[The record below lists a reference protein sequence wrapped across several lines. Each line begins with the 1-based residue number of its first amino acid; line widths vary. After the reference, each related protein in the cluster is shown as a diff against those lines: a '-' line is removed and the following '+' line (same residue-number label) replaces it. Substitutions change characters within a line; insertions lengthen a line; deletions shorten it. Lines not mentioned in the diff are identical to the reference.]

1 MARPKKQG
9 LDYFPLD
16 VNVDN
21 KLEILES
28 EYGILG
34 FGFIIRLFQKIYA
47 NGYYLEWNQ
56 YSAAL
61 LKKEIGV
68 EKETINEIINF
79 CLEINIFDK
88 KLYNSFQ
95 ILTSRGI
102 QKRYFTVCKRRKE
115 VEVIKKY
122 LLVKPENYGVIVVN
136 NVNENGVNVDN
147 NSINGNDNAQIE
159 REIETEIETE
169 SNKTKLNKTK
179 LNNLFIYMI
188 TGQKN
193 SESFPEIDRE
203 AIITTLKRL
212 EIYIQNME
220 QLQYLPENRIL
231 EYKLQ
236 YWTIKEIHFSPYKVY
251 LNTITRDKFLLKFLQ
266 TQKYITINNEEKI
279 NDFISY
285 FIKSL
290 REEFTRE
297 EQRNVTN

>member
-88 KLYNSFQ
+88 KLYNLFQ

-122 LLVKPENYGVIVVN
+122 LLVKPEEYGVIVVN

-147 NSINGNDNAQIE
+147 NLINDSDNTQIE
-159 REIETEIETE
+159 IESEIETE

-179 LNNLFIYMI
+179 LDNLFIYMI

-193 SESFPEIDRE
+193 EESFSSVDRE
-203 AIITTLKRL
+203 AIIYILKRL
-212 EIYIQNME
+212 EIYIQKIE
-220 QLQYLPENRIL
+220 QLEYLTEDRIL

-251 LNTITRDKFLLKFLQ
+251 LNTLTRDRFLLKFLQ
-266 TQKYITINNEEKI
+266 TQKYITIDNEEKLSE
-279 NDFISY
+279 FVSY
-285 FIKSL
+285 FITVL
-290 REEFTRE
+290 RDDFAKGEHK
-297 EQRNVTN
+297 

>member
-79 CLEINIFDK
+79 CLDINIFNK
-88 KLYNSFQ
+88 PLYEKCG
-95 ILTSRGI
+95 ILTSKGV

-115 VEVIKKY
+115 VEIINEY
-122 LLVKPENYGVIVVN
+122 LLVNPNDY
-136 NVNENGVNVDN
+136 GVNVNINSNDDDN
-147 NSINGNDNAQIE
+147 NENMTLNQNENNQNIKNEQKSNTT
-159 REIETEIETE
+159 ET
-169 SNKTKLNKTK
+169 
-179 LNNLFIYMI
+179 
-188 TGQKN
+188 
-193 SESFPEIDRE
+193 
-203 AIITTLKRL
+203 
-212 EIYIQNME
+212 
-220 QLQYLPENRIL
+220 
-231 EYKLQ
+231 
-236 YWTIKEIHFSPYKVY
+236 TIK
-251 LNTITRDKFLLKFLQ
+251 
-266 TQKYITINNEEKI
+266 
-279 NDFISY
+279 
-285 FIKSL
+285 
-290 REEFTRE
+290 
-297 EQRNVTN
+297 RN